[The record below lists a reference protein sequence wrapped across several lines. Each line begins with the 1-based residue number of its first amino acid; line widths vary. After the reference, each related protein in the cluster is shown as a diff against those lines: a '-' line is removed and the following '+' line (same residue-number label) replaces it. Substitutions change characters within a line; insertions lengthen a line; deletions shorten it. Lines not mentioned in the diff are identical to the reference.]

1 MVNARFSGHRMIVES
16 HRVKKSSYL
25 VPFFSFLLNSIA
37 NNVEKTWVSQGVE
50 ASNLVKVIQAQQLS
64 AGRGQ
69 TCGSL

>member
-1 MVNARFSGHRMIVES
+1 LRVIVI
-16 HRVKKSSYL
+16 KSSCL

-37 NNVEKTWVSQGVE
+37 NNVEKTWVSLGVE

-64 AGRGQ
+64 ACPGQ